1 MKGARRKTAKIFDT
15 FIISQESFRSEMSQ
29 DSRPFNNNGLFS
41 NHYLENL
48 IQSNLEWNQDS
59 QLEGAFT
66 EIKNL
71 FHRREKQLE
80 NYIESDLEHNFI
92 RPIFD
97 ILGHY
102 YGIQETV
109 YGTALK
115 PDYSFF
121 PNKEAYEEAYSRK
134 EDKEFYSRAVAIG
147 DAKAWRVRLD
157 KSQQGR
163 ASYEMGNPSYQIDV
177 YLRATP
183 PKWAI
188 LLNTW
193 RST

>member
-1 MKGARRKTAKIFDT
+1 
-15 FIISQESFRSEMSQ
+15 MSQ

-121 PNKEAYEEAYSRK
+121 PTRRHTKRLIQERRIRN
-134 EDKEFYSRAVAIG
+134 FTAVL
-147 DAKAWRVRLD
+147 W
-157 KSQQGR
+157 
-163 ASYEMGNPSYQIDV
+163 P
-177 YLRATP
+177 
-183 PKWAI
+183 
-188 LLNTW
+188 
-193 RST
+193 

>member
-1 MKGARRKTAKIFDT
+1 
-15 FIISQESFRSEMSQ
+15 MSQ

-71 FHRREKQLE
+71 FHRREK
-80 NYIESDLEHNFI
+80 HFI

-121 PNKEAYEEAYSRK
+121 PTRRHTKRLIQERRIRS
-134 EDKEFYSRAVAIG
+134 FTAVL
-147 DAKAWRVRLD
+147 W
-157 KSQQGR
+157 
-163 ASYEMGNPSYQIDV
+163 P
-177 YLRATP
+177 
-183 PKWAI
+183 
-188 LLNTW
+188 
-193 RST
+193 